1 MINLNKWKKIV
12 YYLCEFL
19 LAISLFIIILLFILK
34 ITILSPNYIINKMQ
48 ENNYYEQVYKSLE
61 KEMPN
66 YIIQSGLPKEVLEDI
81 YTKEEIKKELDK
93 YIKALYQG
101 KAEKINT
108 KNIEEKLSKNIDNY
122 FNENNIRIT
131 EKESIDK
138 FILQIADIYKTEI
151 IQSDSILKMQD
162 FIPKIVLFINIVIGI
177 TIFIIITLLFMIK
190 LVLKNKIKSISFL
203 TVAFLLLISY
213 FFIKESIDIKNL
225 IILTDYFSTLVKG
238 ILNQILN
245 NIRNSA
251 IILIIISIIK
261 IIIDT
266 LIKKKKE
273 IKRITIEE

>member
-1 MINLNKWKKIV
+1 M
-12 YYLCEFL
+12 
-19 LAISLFIIILLFILK
+19 
-34 ITILSPNYIINKMQ
+34 TR
-48 ENNYYEQVYKSLE
+48 
-61 KEMPN
+61 
-66 YIIQSGLPKEVLEDI
+66 KEVLEDI

-101 KAEKINT
+101 RAEKINT

-162 FIPKIVLFINIVIGI
+162 FIPKINFMVNIIIGI
-177 TIFIIITLLFMIK
+177 IIFISIILVFIIK
-190 LVLKNKIKSISFL
+190 YVLKNNIKSISFL

-225 IILTDYFSTLVKG
+225 IILTDYFSTLVKS

-261 IIIDT
+261 ITIDN

-273 IKRITIEE
+273 IKIIKIEEWSKREKENSLFLYKNLHKKIIKI